1 MKKYLIKIWETEE
14 LRDSGQ
20 SDIIEVDITSI
31 KEAIAK
37 AKKIMEEQQY
47 ASLEVQDNEE
57 QQSIYFCTPIEE
69 RYYYNNFEEDSKEDK
84 IKNTVELYF
93 VEKGLQN
100 LMDYGSDRDSI
111 VMPTLSDLYKELMD
125 KLNIKYFSVETD
137 DVSDGKYETTIEFKN
152 GSSIIVDTSAGNNE
166 EIVSANL
173 ISIQNQYEK
182 EEKIVEDDMEM

>member
-69 RYYYNNFEEDSKEDK
+69 HYYYNNFEEDSKEDK